1 MDVCKIFKALGDPTR
16 YKMFLLLLERHHC
29 PRSLAQALDIS
40 EAAVSQHMGQLKD
53 CGLVIAVRHCRHV
66 HYVVDEAVL
75 SQVRDQVGE
84 WIGFTRTACDCQGQ
98 PRCAFCEGCRCTS
111 VAGDKDK

>member
-75 SQVRDQVGE
+75 ARVRPALQRGDVVLVGHGHALRVLAG
-84 WIGFTRTACDCQGQ
+84 ILPAPQGAL
-98 PRCAFCEGCRCTS
+98 CVG
-111 VAGDKDK
+111 